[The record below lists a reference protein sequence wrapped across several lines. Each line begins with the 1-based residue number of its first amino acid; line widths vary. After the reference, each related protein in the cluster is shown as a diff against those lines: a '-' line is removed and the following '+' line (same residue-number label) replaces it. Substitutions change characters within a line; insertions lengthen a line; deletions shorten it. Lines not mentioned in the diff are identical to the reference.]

1 MRALTRL
8 LMGAILLLFMA
19 AIAAAQTGAAV
30 TGVVAD
36 TSGAVL
42 PGVTVEAK
50 SPALIEQLR
59 SAVTD
64 EGGRY
69 RIVDLRP
76 GIYTVTFAL
85 PGFTTVTRE
94 GIELSGTFIATVNAE
109 LRVGGLQE
117 TVAVSGETPIVDT
130 QSTKTQETLQ
140 NEVINSIP
148 TGRQYYSLTALIP
161 ALNVQGTTW
170 AVSRVRSSAYFKPT
184 RDAAMK
190 DRFTSKD

>member
-1 MRALTRL
+1 
-8 LMGAILLLFMA
+8 FMA

-76 GIYTVTFAL
+76 GSYTVTFAL

-94 GIELSGTFIATVNAE
+94 GIALSGTFTSTVNAR

-117 TVAVSGETPIVDT
+117 TLSVSRDTPSVDT
-130 QSTKTQETLQ
+130 QSTT
-140 NEVINSIP
+140 P
-148 TGRQYYSLTALIP
+148 
-161 ALNVQGTTW
+161 
-170 AVSRVRSSAYFKPT
+170 
-184 RDAAMK
+184 
-190 DRFTSKD
+190 